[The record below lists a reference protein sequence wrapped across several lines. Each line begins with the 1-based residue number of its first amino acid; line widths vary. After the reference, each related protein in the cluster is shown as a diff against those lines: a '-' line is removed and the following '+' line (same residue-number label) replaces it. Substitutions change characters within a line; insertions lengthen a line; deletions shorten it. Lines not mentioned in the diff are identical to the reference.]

1 MIKTLKQKKVAQ
13 KKKTNTKR
21 NKKRLLVLNIIIL
34 KLDTNMRTSSDDLKN
49 ELLNKKSQSCKILLR
64 KELQR
69 RIYFGNRR
77 KKRGKATAM
86 KETMLVFTNNT

>member
-1 MIKTLKQKKVAQ
+1 M
-13 KKKTNTKR
+13 
-21 NKKRLLVLNIIIL
+21 NIIIL

-86 KETMLVFTNNT
+86 KETFNCNENNIWTHDQCMNDEELRKV